1 MRPVWRDLPGTEQLA
16 FERFGLSLL
25 DTWIHVKLPWLPCKQ
40 NRDRVVCKIKDVPKR
55 SFGKGT
61 KSQTSLGWKRDHN
74 REKWKFLVPIMGD
87 QTREWKN
94 SHWSKV
100 QVWRPNWAWGIKRS
114 RKFWLASYNTRGAYA
129 FISVWNIWIR
139 WFIGFSCSAIVVIII
154 GDPSA
159 QIFRWTSHFSGN
171 IDKFKN
177 IFVSLNTVVIKYQK
191 LLIYLVSFKYLKH
204 LYHFATMVTGCV
216 AISQRKD

>member
-1 MRPVWRDLPGTEQLA
+1 MSLNEVLKRGQRVRL
-16 FERFGLSLL
+16 LSVEKGI
-25 DTWIHVKLPWLPCKQ
+25 TI
-40 NRDRVVCKIKDVPKR
+40 
-55 SFGKGT
+55 GKNENF
-61 KSQTSLGWKRDHN
+61 W
-74 REKWKFLVPIMGD
+74 VPIMGD
-87 QTREWKN
+87 QTREWKILTEATYRIDVLTEPEVSNDPGN
-94 SHWSKV
+94 SDSPPTV
-100 QVWRPNWAWGIKRS
+100 PEELIN
-114 RKFWLASYNTRGAYA
+114 A

-159 QIFRWTSHFSGN
+159 QIFRWTSHLSGN